1 MNKTLLVLKHEII
14 TILSRP
20 SFLFAI
26 FGIPIIGATVFII
39 AGQLSKGTSA
49 QNILIQLISSPPTTQ
64 TEGYID
70 QSGIIKVIPDSVQA
84 GLLVSFPDE
93 ASAIQALENGKISA
107 YYIIPTD
114 YIQSGEITY
123 IRPDFNPLGSSG
135 QSALLEWILN
145 VNLLG
150 GDTQTATLL
159 NGPSNTQKES
169 LSPEPQR
176 DANNM
181 LTYFMPYAV
190 MMLFYIII
198 LSTASLMLSTVAK
211 EKENRVMEILM
222 ISVTP
227 RQLLTGKVVGLGLV
241 GLLQTITW
249 VGTGRL
255 LLARSGTTFN
265 LPIAFQLPASF
276 LIWGL
281 IFFMLGYAVYASL
294 MAGLGALVPNLREA
308 SQATFVVIFPL
319 VIPMFLNS
327 VLINEPNS
335 LLSVILSLFPFT
347 APVAMMTRLA
357 AGGVPLWQTLLA
369 TVLLAVTAVMVVRA
383 VARMFHA
390 QTILS
395 GQPFSRKVFFNA
407 LLGKA

>member
-222 ISVTP
+222 VSVTP

-281 IFFMLGYAVYASL
+281 IFFILGYAVYASL

-335 LLSVILSLFPFT
+335 LLSVILSVFPFT

-369 TVLLAVTAVMVVRA
+369 AVLLAVTAVMVVRA